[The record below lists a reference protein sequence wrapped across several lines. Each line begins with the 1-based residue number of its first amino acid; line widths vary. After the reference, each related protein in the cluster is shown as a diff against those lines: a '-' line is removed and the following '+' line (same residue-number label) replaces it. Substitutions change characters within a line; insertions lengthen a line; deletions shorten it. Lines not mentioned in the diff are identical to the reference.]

1 MNNQKCI
8 YLYADILGYKNLLKT
23 KNVSDLKEILN
34 SSILD
39 IEEIIK
45 EHNNSNPLFITDKIR
60 HIYDPNFLIRTRN
73 LKMYFAFDTIVI
85 YWDNL
90 HKDEDTDNNSINL
103 YDLDFFLNLCSIVFI
118 NLYVKYDILIRGVIS
133 ISRDFFID
141 NNIFIIKD
149 IEKSFLLEKN
159 QSWGNI
165 ILCDNEFT

>member
-1 MNNQKCI
+1 M
-8 YLYADILGYKNLLKT
+8 
-23 KNVSDLKEILN
+23 N

>member
-1 MNNQKCI
+1 
-8 YLYADILGYKNLLKT
+8 
-23 KNVSDLKEILN
+23 LN

-133 ISRDFFID
+133 ISRDFFY
-141 NNIFIIKD
+141 
-149 IEKSFLLEKN
+149 
-159 QSWGNI
+159 
-165 ILCDNEFT
+165 